1 MTDLSNGQSGF
12 IQSPMTQDLGE
23 TNPALVDWF
32 RDAAPVGRLG
42 VPQDLSPTVCHLFSD
57 AGKLRSALYHLK
69 PLHNTYYCFVG
80 SFISGSDILI
90 TGKLH
95 HLEFRPSFAYKLPG
109 GIHAGRLDHLRKK

>member
-1 MTDLSNGQSGF
+1 MAFESILSPQVCSRPPKPVVTQVANGQLGY

-23 TNPALVDWF
+23 TFPALVDWF

-42 VPQDLSPTVCHLFSD
+42 VPQDLSPTVCHLLSD
-57 AGKLRSALYHLK
+57 A
-69 PLHNTYYCFVG
+69 G

-90 TGKLH
+90 TGKFH
-95 HLEFRPSFAYKLPG
+95 SLELRLSIAQVSLG